1 MNRVRV
7 ILSMAGVATAGVL
20 LLAACS
26 GGAGSSTAA
35 APNTSDPQTQT
46 SSVEPDSGS
55 ANSAASDPATEA
67 DVDTTALTA
76 TKSSTLG
83 TVVTDSKGRTLYR
96 FDNDTTNPST
106 SHCTGA
112 CAVKWPPVIGSGQV
126 TLNGVDQSA
135 ASTVTRPDGSKQLT
149 IGGWAV
155 YEFSGDGGPG
165 DVKGQGIGG
174 TWFAITPQGK
184 KAGTTG
190 QQAPTTTGGSAGYGY

>member
-26 GGAGSSTAA
+26 SGAGSSTAA
-35 APNTSDPQTQT
+35 APNTSARIR
-46 SSVEPDSGS
+46 SSEPAS
-55 ANSAASDPATEA
+55 APAHSAATDSSAEA
-67 DVDTTALTA
+67 DVATTALTA
-76 TKSSTLG
+76 TTSSTLG
-83 TVVTDSKGRTLYR
+83 TIVTDSKGRTLYR
-96 FDNDTTNPST
+96 FDNDTTNPSV

-112 CAVKWPPVIGSGQV
+112 CAVKWPPVTGSGQV
-126 TLNGVDQSA
+126 TLNGVDQSE

-155 YEFSGDGGPG
+155 YEFSGDSGPG
-165 DVKGQGIGG
+165 DTKGQGVGG

-184 KAGTTG
+184 KAGATG